1 VIMGFTLLIAIVY
14 MAVNLLV
21 DLLYS
26 WLNPQIQ

>member
-1 VIMGFTLLIAIVY
+1 MIMGFTLLIAIVY